1 MFLNDEINH
10 SKISK
15 MTTPQLK
22 ALCRELRGCILR
34 TVMRNGGHLSSSLGS
49 VELAVALHYVYDVNN
64 GDKLVWDVGHQAYAH
79 KLLTGRYSRF
89 DTLRKKGGISGF
101 PRRSESPAD
110 AFIAGHS
117 STSISAAYGI
127 SAAMR
132 LKGEDG
138 AVAAV
143 IGDGAFTGGMAY
155 EALNNAGKFAS
166 NLTLVLNDN
175 AMSISKST
183 GALARYLANIRS
195 TRKYYRAKERV
206 KTVLS
211 SVPLVGKQL
220 EKAVGAAK
228 VLLKEALYDSSNLFE
243 NMGFYY
249 IGPVDGHNLED
260 LIEALSVA
268 KLMKRPCV
276 VHVFTQKGKGY
287 KPAEQN
293 PGEYHGVGENGSVVN
308 FEKIEPRCEPQS
320 FSETFGLEMERLG
333 KLDSRICAVT
343 AAMKYAVG
351 LHHFKNSCGRRF
363 FDTGIAEQHSITFC
377 AGLATQ
383 GMLPV
388 FAVYSTFLQRGFDQ
402 ILHDCAIEKTHI
414 TLCIDRAGF
423 VGADG
428 ETHQGIF
435 DVPMLRVIP
444 NTVIYSP
451 ATYEEL
457 RRCIGAAIY
466 ETEGIACVRYPRG
479 GEYADKEARG
489 SEALQPISD
498 YYYSG
503 KSSSVLGITYGRIS
517 ADLLSAA
524 EKTGADMLRLVKINP
539 LPERVYD
546 IAMGYGRVVFF
557 EEGSL
562 AGGVAEGLI
571 AELCARGYRGK
582 AESVGVRG
590 EFVATASVSE
600 QLEAYGLDAAS
611 MEKKLRGDQ

>member
-10 SKISK
+10 RKISK
-15 MTTPQLK
+15 MSTPQLT
-22 ALCRELRGCILR
+22 ALCKELRGCILR
-34 TVMRNGGHLSSSLGS
+34 TVMRNGGHLSSNLGT
-49 VELAVALHYVYDVNN
+49 VELAVALHYVYDVNH
-64 GDKLVWDVGHQAYAH
+64 GDRLIWDVGHQAYAH
-79 KLLTGRYSRF
+79 KLLTGRASRF
-89 DTLRKKGGISGF
+89 CTLRKKGGISGF
-101 PRRSESPAD
+101 TRPSESSAD

-117 STSISAAYGI
+117 SNSISAAYGI

-195 TRKYYRAKERV
+195 TRKYYCAKETV

-211 SVPLVGKQL
+211 SVPLVGRQL
-220 EKAVGAAK
+220 ERAVGAAK
-228 VLLKEALYDSSNLFE
+228 SLLKEALYDSSNLFE
-243 NMGFYY
+243 NMGFTY
-249 IGPVDGHNLED
+249 IGPVNGHNIED

-268 KLMKRPCV
+268 KLIKRPCV
-276 VHVFTQKGKGY
+276 VHVFTQKGKGF
-287 KPAEQN
+287 KPAESN
-293 PGEYHGVGENGSVVN
+293 PGEYHAVGENGAVIDY
-308 FEKIEPRCEPQS
+308 EKMELASEPQS
-320 FSETFGLEMERLG
+320 FSEAFGRELERLG
-333 KLDSRICAVT
+333 KHDSRICAVT

-351 LHHFKNSCGRRF
+351 LNYFKNSCGMRF
-363 FDTGIAEQHSITFC
+363 FDTGIAEQHSVTFC
-377 AGLATQ
+377 AGLSTQ

-414 TLCIDRAGF
+414 TLCVDRAGF

-444 NTVIYSP
+444 NTVIYAP
-451 ATYEEL
+451 ATFEEL
-457 RRCIGAAIY
+457 RKCLNLAIY
-466 ETEGIACVRYPRG
+466 ETEGIACVRYPKG
-479 GEYADKEARG
+479 GEFADEEARR
-489 SEALQPISD
+489 SEVLKPVRD

-503 KSSSVLGITYGRIS
+503 KRFSVLGITYGRIS
-517 ADLLSAA
+517 ANLMRAA
-524 EKTGADMLRLVKINP
+524 ANADILRLVTINP
-539 LPERVYD
+539 LPERVYE
-546 IAMGYGRVVFF
+546 IAMEYGRVVFF

-562 AGGVAEGLI
+562 AGGIAEGLM

-582 AESVGVRG
+582 AECVGVRG
-590 EFVATASVSE
+590 EFVGVASVSE
-600 QLEAYGLDAAS
+600 QLEAYGLDAVS
-611 MEKKLRGDQ
+611 MAKKLRGD